1 MWFWRT
7 ELAYAHDTSGL
18 EDFRDH
24 MDPRWYGVAA
34 ALSDG
39 VSYVVLGFAAIG
51 VVVVVRRKR
60 PDGWFLLASTV
71 AFAVV
76 PIILFGDPRYR
87 VPAEPLF
94 IILGAA
100 GLCAG
105 LDGAGKVGPTD
116 PGPTLIAHMQ

>member
-1 MWFWRT
+1 
-7 ELAYAHDTSGL
+7 
-18 EDFRDH
+18 

-94 IILGAA
+94 IILAAA
-100 GLCAG
+100 GFCAA
-105 LDGAGKVGPTD
+105 LDGARSAEPTE
-116 PGPTLIAHMQ
+116 PGPTVIAHMQ